1 VRSGKKRRGERS
13 AAVSAEVDK
22 TDEHILRIL
31 REDSRLPFV
40 DIASKVRLSEAAVRR
55 RISNLVKEGTIQRFT
70 VDVSEP
76 QTATSA
82 ITYVSVS
89 PSSPTSDV
97 SKKLKSVQ
105 GVETIYETTGSFDIA
120 AIIKGTSI
128 AEVNKSV
135 EEIRRLDGVLNTNTT
150 IILRT
155 IR

>member
-1 VRSGKKRRGERS
+1 L
-13 AAVSAEVDK
+13 DK
-22 TDEHILRIL
+22 TDELILKAL

-40 DIASKVRLSEAAVRR
+40 EIASKVGLSEAAVRR
-55 RISNLVKEGTIQRFT
+55 RVSNLVSSGTIKKFT
-70 VDVSEP
+70 VVVEDAKES
-76 QTATSA
+76 TSA

-89 PSSPTSDV
+89 PSHPTSEV
-97 SKKLKSVQ
+97 SKKLKSIQ

-120 AIIKGTSI
+120 AIIKGANI

-135 EEIRRLDGVLNTNTT
+135 EEVRRIDGVLKTDTT